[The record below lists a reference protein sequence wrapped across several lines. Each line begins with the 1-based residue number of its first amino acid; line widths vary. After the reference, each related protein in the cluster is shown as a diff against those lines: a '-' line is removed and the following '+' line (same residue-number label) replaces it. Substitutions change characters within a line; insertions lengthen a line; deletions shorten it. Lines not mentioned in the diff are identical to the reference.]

1 MISSQTASVGGSEV
15 FPLKRT
21 LLGQAGARTA
31 DAPSKKDLL
40 AALGQNS
47 EGDSV
52 GAIEKASRAQAQ
64 VDGAEEGSAADSFA
78 SAVAPFLQTVPGVQR
93 SAASSAEGADAMAE
107 AGGINAAW
115 DDNGDGQM
123 SDSEMFRHSNM
134 GNGANTVSSNLSAGR
149 MNSQMLSVLLQHQAA

>member
-64 VDGAEEGSAADSFA
+64 VDGAEEGSATDSFA
-78 SAVAPFLQTVPGVQR
+78 SAVAPFLQTAPGVQR
-93 SAASSAEGADAMAE
+93 SLASSVEGSDTMAE

-123 SDSEMFRHSNM
+123 SDSETFRHSNM

>member
-64 VDGAEEGSAADSFA
+64 VDGAEEGSTADSFA

>member
-64 VDGAEEGSAADSFA
+64 VDGAEDGSAADSFA
-78 SAVAPFLQTVPGVQR
+78 SAVAPFLQTAPGVQR
-93 SAASSAEGADAMAE
+93 SAAAPVEGGDAMAE
-107 AGGINAAW
+107 AGGINVAW
-115 DDNGDGQM
+115 DDNGDGQT
-123 SDSEMFRHSNM
+123 SDAETFRHSHM
-134 GNGANTVSSNLSAGR
+134 GSGANTVSSNLSAGR